1 MPSARVVK
9 EVATQVA
16 GTVMVAL
23 PQLAPDKFSG
33 WLLKLVDAAI
43 DGAPGL
49 PGAKSVAARQLQRR
63 QDAEDAIDSLTH
75 LHVGLASAQGFV
87 TNVGGG
93 LAALVG
99 VPANLAGVVIV
110 QCRLAAAIAHLH
122 GYDVDDPRVRA
133 AVVMCLLGNRR
144 LDQEIAAGVLPG
156 RPQVV
161 ATAPV
166 HDAALASAIAGQVL
180 QEVLTAL
187 GGKDLAGIV
196 LRKVPLVGG
205 GVGAA
210 VDAYTTTQ
218 VARCARRE
226 LVSRRP
232 ATADAGPATTDAGPA
247 EAD

>member
-33 WLLKLVDAAI
+33 WVLKLVDTAV
-43 DGAPGL
+43 DGVPGL
-49 PGAKSVAARQLQRR
+49 PGAKAVAARQLQRR

-93 LAALVG
+93 LASLVG
-99 VPANLAGVVIV
+99 VPANLVGIVIV

-122 GYDVDDPRVRA
+122 GYDIDDPRVRA
-133 AVVMCLLGNRR
+133 AVVMCLLGSRR
-144 LDQEIAAGVLPG
+144 LDHQIADGTLPG

-166 HDAALASAIAGQVL
+166 HDADLAATIATSVL
-180 QEVLTAL
+180 QEVLAAL
-187 GGKDLAGIV
+187 GGKDLAGLV
-196 LRKVPLVGG
+196 LRKVPLLGG

-210 VDAYTTTQ
+210 VDAYTTNQ

-232 ATADAGPATTDAGPA
+232 ATVDAAPA
-247 EAD
+247 ETS